1 MNKVRVGILGLG
13 RWGMCHLEAFSSL
26 GTAEVVAICDSSP
39 ERLERAGKEYGV
51 ANLISSADELIQRD
65 DIDLIS
71 VVTFESHHLEPTL
84 KALQSGKHV
93 LVEKPVT
100 TRPYE
105 AKAMQE
111 AAVAS
116 GRLLFPGHLL
126 RFDPRYAAIK
136 EAVLSDRVGA
146 PVSMYLK
153 RSREHYLFETF
164 QRVHTVFE
172 LMIHDIDLAIWY
184 AGCRVRSVKAY
195 GRSVTASGAASAS
208 PEVLWAN
215 LEFENGALAVLQ
227 SSWVTPDEVGVEIAD
242 AIEVIGRSG
251 IAHFETSDSGL
262 QFWNGQGR
270 LTPDTNIHA
279 RLHGQSVG
287 CLREQLTYICR
298 CISRGED
305 PAVISFA
312 DAVHGVEVA
321 DAIAKSCATGREVV
335 LAESIEL

>member
-13 RWGMCHLEAFSSL
+13 RWGMCHLEAYSSL
-26 GTAEVVAICDSSP
+26 GQAEVVAICDSSP

-51 ANLISSADELIQRD
+51 ANLHINADDLLQRE

-71 VVTFESHHLEPTL
+71 VVTFESQHLEPTL

-100 TRPYE
+100 TRTDE
-105 AKAMQE
+105 AKAMQ
-111 AAVAS
+111 AAAAES
-116 GRLLFPGHLL
+116 GRLLMPGHLL

-136 EAVLSDRVGA
+136 EAVQSDRVGT
-146 PVSMYLK
+146 PISMYMK
-153 RSREHYLFETF
+153 RSRERYLFETF

-184 AGCRVRSVKAY
+184 AGCRVRNVKAY
-195 GRSVTASGAASAS
+195 GKSVSGAAS

-215 LEFENGALAVLQ
+215 LEFENGAIAVLH
-227 SSWVTPDEVGVEIAD
+227 SNWMTPNEAGVEIAD
-242 AIEVIGRSG
+242 AIEVIGQSG
-251 IAHFETSDSGL
+251 TAHFETSDSGF
-262 QFWNGQGR
+262 QIWNSGGR
-270 LTPDTNIHA
+270 LTPDMNIHA
-279 RLHGQSVG
+279 KLHGQSVG

-298 CISRGED
+298 CISRGEE
-305 PAVISFA
+305 PGVISFA

-321 DAIAKSCATGREVV
+321 DAIVASCATGREI
-335 LAESIEL
+335 AIGETITK